1 MAGACFGFCG
11 GFNARLLFLMACAMI
26 EYIAHTVVLVLGP
39 MLALHFYPETSF
51 HRLGF
56 YTAILSGAGFLGH
69 ALSCG
74 FWINLARSL
83 KSSKGV
89 ILWGLA
95 VTGAGF
101 FSLLLCQSLLAM
113 TLVRFATGLSS
124 GVLPVALIEVDN
136 ICGNR
141 QTRLALVTRTLG
153 MGVGA
158 MGTFLLISLGAKLP
172 QASSPGG
179 NDDPAA
185 LDTALYFYPLC
196 FVSVVAW
203 IAVVVMLVALRL
215 RSRTSYTQLAEE
227 EDDFL
232 NFMPQHPVET
242 LTPASRSNTSLNTSS
257 TSSSEGDSPVART
270 VAHVKSAFG
279 ETFGRSSMGLSTK
292 KPVPSPTKLSAAKL
306 LVTPQPHFRLIR
318 DILPHYFHGYTADGH
333 LVVWDFVGR
342 VKMDKL
348 HAAGFTAAD
357 LRDHYRFFLAFA
369 QETLLRSPAQKI
381 VYVVDLDGLS
391 LRDADARAVDSACAV
406 VTALQRELPDRLHAL
421 AVTNAPVWFSQVMAR
436 VRPHL
441 AKRTAEKVSFL
452 NKETTTQE
460 LVALIGV
467 DSLPQRY
474 GGRNGVEIGKSTQ
487 ERALDELLKRTTASL
502 ERTIE
507 IVGTPRSRHGSV
519 SRART
524 GSVRS
529 TMSDDGSDE
538 EAFFDSL
545 EYGLQ
550 DEEDVED
557 QEPVIS
563 VVVHSQATPAPA
575 TAAISR
581 IGTTNPSS
589 YQPLE
594 KKPRKSSAAAR
605 AAAKTTDAPVPE
617 LAITREPLAC
627 LVLMVFFFW
636 SLVQLSFDEMLP
648 LWFFKQNPITLG
660 GSVHAEPPA
669 SQSTVSSITL
679 TVAGT
684 LAVLSLVVLL
694 GHVASGVLC
703 SSARNVMTPL
713 ATLRVGLL
721 LQIPILGCFPLI
733 DLFKVD
739 ELPFAW
745 FLVVGVLVVKQLTA
759 GVASHGLLA
768 LLDNSIAVD
777 RRLAVHRAAQR
788 VQYAAFFL
796 ASAAAPALFALL
808 GYFEQ
813 GFPFDQSLL
822 YFVEALGL
830 VFLLFFSLA
839 IPSRMNF
846 PVLFSMGKR

>member
-1 MAGACFGFCG
+1 MACFGCCG
-11 GFNARLLFLMACAMI
+11 GVNARMLFLMACAMI
-26 EYIAHTVVLVLGP
+26 EYMAQTVVLVLGP
-39 MLALHFYPETSF
+39 MLTLHFYPETSF

-56 YTAILSGAGFLGH
+56 YTALLSGSGFLGH

-101 FSLLLCQSLLAM
+101 FSLLLCKSLLAM

-124 GVLPVALIEVDN
+124 GVLPVALIEIDN

-141 QTRLALVTRTLG
+141 QTKLALVSKTLG
-153 MGVGA
+153 VGIGA
-158 MGTFLLISLGAKLP
+158 IGTFALITLGTKLP
-172 QASSPGG
+172 QRL
-179 NDDPAA
+179 NEDPAVR
-185 LDTALYFYPLC
+185 DSSLYFYPLC
-196 FVSVVAW
+196 FVSILAW

-215 RSRTSYTQLAEE
+215 RSRTSYTQLTEE
-227 EDDFL
+227 DDDFL
-232 NFMPQHPVET
+232 NFMPQIQVDA
-242 LTPASRSNTSLNTSS
+242 LASPPRSSTSLNTSS
-257 TSSSEGDSPVART
+257 TSSSEDGSPMANT

-279 ETFGRSSMGLSTK
+279 ETFGRTAVSLGIK
-292 KPVPSPTKLSAAKL
+292 KAMTSPGKLAAIKVL
-306 LVTPQPHFRLIR
+306 ATPQPHFRLIR
-318 DILPHYFHGYTADGH
+318 GMLPHYFHGYTSDGH

-348 HAAGFTAAD
+348 FAAGFTTTD
-357 LRDHYRFFLAFA
+357 LRNHYRFFLAFA
-369 QETLLRSPAQKI
+369 QETLLRTPTQKI

-391 LRDADARAVDSACAV
+391 LRDADARAVEGACTV
-406 VTALQRELPDRLHAL
+406 VKTLQRELPDRLQAL
-421 AVTNAPVWFSQVMAR
+421 AVLNSPVWFSQVMTSI
-436 VRPHL
+436 RPHI
-441 AKRTAEKVSFL
+441 AKRTADKVSFL
-452 NKETTTQE
+452 SKETATHDLIA
-460 LVALIGV
+460 LVGV

-474 GGRNGVEIGKSTQ
+474 GGRNGVDIGKSAQ
-487 ERALDELLKRTTASL
+487 ERSLDDLLKRTTGSL

-507 IVGTPRSRHGSV
+507 IVGTPRSRRASV
-519 SRART
+519 SRARAS
-524 GSVRS
+524 SVRS
-529 TMSDDGSDE
+529 TLSDEGSDE
-538 EAFFDSL
+538 EAFFDCS

-550 DEEDVED
+550 GVEDLED

-563 VVVHSQATPAPA
+563 VVVHSQSTPSPKTEAVA
-575 TAAISR
+575 RNHASN
-581 IGTTNPSS
+581 GSS

-594 KKPRKSSAAAR
+594 KKPVKPTRPSPKAVD
-605 AAAKTTDAPVPE
+605 TPVPE

-627 LVLMVFFFW
+627 LVLLVYFFW
-636 SLVQLSFDEMLP
+636 TLVQLSFDEMLP

-660 GSVHAEPPA
+660 GSVHAEPP
-669 SQSTVSSITL
+669 SSRSTVSSISL

-684 LAVLSLVVLL
+684 LASLSLVVLL
-694 GHVASGVLC
+694 GQIASTIVC

-713 ATLRVGLL
+713 ATLRIVLL

-739 ELPFAW
+739 ELPFSW
-745 FLVVGVLVVKQLTA
+745 FMVVGVLVVKQLVA
-759 GVASHGLLA
+759 GVASHGIMA

-788 VQYAAFFL
+788 VRYVAYFI

-813 GFPFDQSLL
+813 AFPFDQSLL
-822 YFVEALGL
+822 YFVQALGL
-830 VFLLFFSLA
+830 VFLLFFSIA

>member
-1 MAGACFGFCG
+1 MACFGCCG
-11 GFNARLLFLMACAMI
+11 GVNARMLFLMACAMI
-26 EYIAHTVVLVLGP
+26 EYMAQTVVLVLGP
-39 MLALHFYPETSF
+39 MLTLHFYPETSF

-56 YTAILSGAGFLGH
+56 YTALLSGSGFLGH

-101 FSLLLCQSLLAM
+101 FSLLLCKSLLAM

-124 GVLPVALIEVDN
+124 GVLPVALIEIDN

-141 QTRLALVTRTLG
+141 QTKLALVSKTLG
-153 MGVGA
+153 VGIGA
-158 MGTFLLISLGAKLP
+158 IGTFALITLGTKLP
-172 QASSPGG
+172 QRL
-179 NDDPAA
+179 NEDPAVR
-185 LDTALYFYPLC
+185 DSSLYFYPLC
-196 FVSVVAW
+196 FVSILAW

-215 RSRTSYTQLAEE
+215 RSRTSYTQLTEE
-227 EDDFL
+227 DDDFL
-232 NFMPQHPVET
+232 NFMPQIQVDA
-242 LTPASRSNTSLNTSS
+242 LASPPRSSTSLNTSS
-257 TSSSEGDSPVART
+257 TSSSEGGSPMANT

-279 ETFGRSSMGLSTK
+279 ETFGRTAVSLGIK
-292 KPVPSPTKLSAAKL
+292 KAMTSPGKLAAIKVL
-306 LVTPQPHFRLIR
+306 ATPQPHFRLIR
-318 DILPHYFHGYTADGH
+318 GMLPHYFHGYTSDGH

-348 HAAGFTAAD
+348 FAAGFTTTD
-357 LRDHYRFFLAFA
+357 LRNHYRFFLAFA
-369 QETLLRSPAQKI
+369 QETLLRTPTQKI

-391 LRDADARAVDSACAV
+391 LRDADARAVEGACTV
-406 VTALQRELPDRLHAL
+406 VKTLQRELPDRLQAL
-421 AVTNAPVWFSQVMAR
+421 AVLNSPVWFSQVMTSI
-436 VRPHL
+436 RPHI
-441 AKRTAEKVSFL
+441 AKRTADKVSFL
-452 NKETTTQE
+452 SKETATHDLIA
-460 LVALIGV
+460 LVGV

-474 GGRNGVEIGKSTQ
+474 GGRNGVDIGKSAQ
-487 ERALDELLKRTTASL
+487 ERSLDDLLKRTTGSL

-507 IVGTPRSRHGSV
+507 IVGTPRSRRASV
-519 SRART
+519 SRARAS
-524 GSVRS
+524 SVRS
-529 TMSDDGSDE
+529 TLSDEGSDE
-538 EAFFDSL
+538 EAFFDCS

-550 DEEDVED
+550 GVEDLED

-563 VVVHSQATPAPA
+563 VVVHSQSTPSPKTEAVA
-575 TAAISR
+575 RNHASN
-581 IGTTNPSS
+581 GSS

-594 KKPRKSSAAAR
+594 KKPVKPTRPSPKAVD
-605 AAAKTTDAPVPE
+605 TPVPE

-627 LVLMVFFFW
+627 LVLLVYFFW
-636 SLVQLSFDEMLP
+636 TLVQLSFDEMLP

-660 GSVHAEPPA
+660 GSVHAEPP
-669 SQSTVSSITL
+669 SSRSTVSSISL

-684 LAVLSLVVLL
+684 LASLSLVVLL
-694 GHVASGVLC
+694 GQIASTIVC

-713 ATLRVGLL
+713 ATLRIGLL

-739 ELPFAW
+739 ELPFSW
-745 FLVVGVLVVKQLTA
+745 FMVVGVLVVKQLVA
-759 GVASHGLLA
+759 GVASHGIMA

-788 VQYAAFFL
+788 VRYVAYFI

-813 GFPFDQSLL
+813 AFPFDQSLL
-822 YFVEALGL
+822 YFVQALGL
-830 VFLLFFSLA
+830 VFLLFFSIA

>member
-1 MAGACFGFCG
+1 MACFGCCG
-11 GFNARLLFLMACAMI
+11 GVNARMLFLMACAII

-39 MLALHFYPETSF
+39 MITLHFYPETSF

-56 YTAILSGAGFLGH
+56 YTAILSGSGFLGH

-101 FSLLLCQSLLAM
+101 FSLLLCRSLLAM
-113 TLVRFATGLSS
+113 ALVRFATGLSS
-124 GVLPVALIEVDN
+124 GVLPVALIEIDN

-141 QTRLALVTRTLG
+141 QTRLAVVSRTLG
-153 MGVGA
+153 VGLGA
-158 MGTFLLISLGAKLP
+158 ICTFLFITLGAKLP
-172 QASSPGG
+172 QGASPGR

-185 LDTALYFYPLC
+185 HDSSLYFYPFC
-196 FVSVVAW
+196 FVSILAW
-203 IAVVVMLVALRL
+203 IAVMVMLVALRL

-232 NFMPQHPVET
+232 NFMPQIQIDANSPT
-242 LTPASRSNTSLNTSS
+242 SRSSTSLNTSS
-257 TSSSEGDSPVART
+257 TSSSESGSPVANT

-279 ETFGRSSMGLSTK
+279 ETFGRSGIGFK
-292 KPVPSPTKLSAAKL
+292 KAITSSQAKL
-306 LVTPQPHFRLIR
+306 QAVKLLATPQPHFRLIR
-318 DILPHYFHGYTADGH
+318 GILPHYFHGYTSDGH

-342 VKMDKL
+342 VKMEKL
-348 HAAGFTAAD
+348 YAAGFTTTD
-357 LRDHYRFFLAFA
+357 LRNHYRFFLAFA
-369 QETLLRSPAQKI
+369 QEMLLRTPTQKI
-381 VYVVDLDGLS
+381 VYVVDLEGLS
-391 LRDADARAVDSACAV
+391 LRDTDARAIDGVSAV
-406 VTALQRELPDRLHAL
+406 VTTLQRELPDRLQ
-421 AVTNAPVWFSQVMAR
+421 AVAVLNAPVWFSQVMSSI
-436 VRPHL
+436 RPHL
-441 AKRTAEKVSFL
+441 AKRTADKVSFL
-452 NKETTTQE
+452 SKETATQN

-474 GGRNGVEIGKSTQ
+474 GGRNGVEIGKSAQ
-487 ERALDELLKRTTASL
+487 ERSLDDLIKRTTGSL

-507 IVGTPRSRHGSV
+507 IVVTPRSRRTSV
-519 SRART
+519 TRSRAS
-524 GSVRS
+524 SVRS
-529 TMSDDGSDE
+529 TLSDDASDE
-538 EAFFDSL
+538 EAFFDCS

-550 DEEDVED
+550 GVEDVDD

-563 VVVHSQATPAPA
+563 VV
-575 TAAISR
+575 
-581 IGTTNPSS
+581 
-589 YQPLE
+589 
-594 KKPRKSSAAAR
+594 
-605 AAAKTTDAPVPE
+605 
-617 LAITREPLAC
+617 
-627 LVLMVFFFW
+627 M
-636 SLVQLSFDEMLP
+636 SFDEMLP

-660 GSVHAEPPA
+660 GSVHAEPP
-669 SQSTVSSITL
+669 SSRSSVSSITL
-679 TVAGT
+679 TVTGT
-684 LAVLSLVVLL
+684 IASLSLVVLL
-694 GHVASGVLC
+694 GHVASGFVC

-713 ATLRVGLL
+713 ATLRIGLL

-745 FLVVGVLVVKQLTA
+745 FVVVAVLVVKQLTA
-759 GVASHGLLA
+759 GVATHGIMA

-788 VQYAAFFL
+788 VRYMAYFL
-796 ASAAAPALFALL
+796 AGAAAPALFALL

-813 GFPFDQSLL
+813 AFPFDQSLL

-830 VFLLFFSLA
+830 VFLLFFSIA